1 VRARWI
7 PVLSFAILALAF
19 VLDALTPQTLVVAIL
34 LDVPIALSAFAASRR
49 LTTLLVV
56 LALLA
61 NVAAGYVNAAMEGGH
76 WETFSLANRLLA
88 ALSIILV
95 GYLGTSIQ
103 ERAQRVGRF
112 AAQEARAR
120 REAMLAAAVDRI
132 RASLSYDLVL
142 RAIAREALSLF
153 DADSARW
160 IAAERSDGRLVA
172 RRGST
177 DVADDDTPLT
187 PELASL
193 VRRSLDGG
201 DIVRIGGN
209 DAVGGLVL
217 DGIGERAAL
226 ALPLVEREHG
236 FGVLLV
242 GGSRPATFEDGTR
255 AIARSYARA
264 ATAALAQARLFSQIA
279 ERNAALAERGEVIRD
294 IVYALSHDL
303 RTPLAALAMTLRQA
317 TGGAYGELP
326 ASYREVLAGSVVA
339 VDDLQRLAETLLVV
353 ARFESGER
361 TVEREPID
369 LTALVRQIGA
379 ELQALA
385 DVRSIHLIVHAD
397 GAATVRGDRRDLRR
411 AVANL
416 VANALEHTPAEG
428 TVELHIA
435 AHERVLDIV
444 VADDGF
450 GVDQTLRG
458 ALFQRMAGA
467 ATRAGGG
474 TGLGLYIVRRIAEE
488 LGGSVRYEARMPR
501 GSIFT
506 LTLPQASA

>member
-7 PVLSFAILALAF
+7 PVLCFAILALAF
-19 VLDALTPQTLVVAIL
+19 VLDALTPQALVVAIL

-61 NVAAGYVNAAMEGGH
+61 NVAAGYLNGLAAAGRWDSIG
-76 WETFSLANRLLA
+76 LANRVLA

-103 ERAQRVGRF
+103 ERAQRVGRL

-120 REAMLAAAVDRI
+120 REAMLAAAIDRI
-132 RASLSYDLVL
+132 RASLSFDLVL
-142 RAIAREALSLF
+142 RAIAREALALF

-160 IAAERSDGRLVA
+160 IAAERADGRLLA
-172 RRGST
+172 RRGSAE
-177 DVADDDTPLT
+177 VAVDDTPLA
-187 PELASL
+187 PELGSL
-193 VRRSLDGG
+193 VRRCLDGG
-201 DIVRIGGN
+201 DIVRIDAD
-209 DAVGGLVL
+209 DAVGGLVV
-217 DGIGERAAL
+217 DGIGARAAL
-226 ALPLVEREHG
+226 ALPLVEREYG

-242 GGSRPATFEDGTR
+242 GANGSGAFENGTR
-255 AIARSYARA
+255 AIARAYARA
-264 ATAALAQARLFSQIA
+264 STAALAQARLFSQLA
-279 ERNAALAERGEVIRD
+279 ERNDALAERGEVIRD

-317 TGGAYGELP
+317 ADGAYGELP
-326 ASYREVLAGSVVA
+326 AQYREVLTGSVVA

-385 DVRSIHLIVHAD
+385 DVRNVHLTVHAD
-397 GAATVRGDRRDLRR
+397 DSATTRGDRRDLRR

-428 TVELHIA
+428 TVALRISP
-435 AHERVLDIV
+435 RDGVLDVV

-450 GVDQTLRG
+450 GVDETLRG

-488 LGGSVRYEARMPR
+488 LGGSVRYEPNMPR

-506 LTLPQASA
+506 LTLPRASA